1 MGKDNGRLSALQM
14 QQAAHHAELMAVA
27 HALTAD
33 EREQFLA
40 KTSRW
45 PGMDGAEVADILD
58 LTTEHDEFLDQTEA
72 FFMAHDAD
80 MPDGLNYAPLFAAH
94 ALIILGRPLT
104 ARSVHALL
112 VKAGCMDAPDYDPT
126 HDLAVILNW
135 SHHDYGMGGRDFQ
148 GALNNLREHL
158 DLSEIETAEAG
169 LRTLYGK
176 DD

>member
-1 MGKDNGRLSALQM
+1 MMTPLQM
-14 QQAAHHAELMAVA
+14 QQAAHHAELTAVA

-33 EREQFLA
+33 ERAQFLA

-58 LTTEHDEFLDQTEA
+58 LTTDHDEFLDQTEA

-104 ARSVHALL
+104 VRAVCALL

-126 HDLAVILNW
+126 HDLAVVLSIL
-135 SHHDYGMGGRDFQ
+135 GRRGDANPVIQ
-148 GALNNLREHL
+148 RAVASLRVHL
-158 DLSEIETAEAG
+158 DTSTAETAEAG